1 MQETIIYWIK
11 SIGLKDPLAFYLSKG
26 ILVVLILFIAWI
38 LNLIARFILFRI
50 IKKIT
55 LKTKNNWDDILY
67 EQGMIKKIARLI
79 PALSLYIMLSL
90 IFLPSPLLA
99 ILNRIILSYMI
110 GLGIW
115 ICFALMNAI
124 DYIYRNYEISRK
136 RPIKGYLQILKIF
149 ILIVGAIIIISTLI
163 NKSPWGI
170 IAGLSA
176 MTAVLML
183 IFKDTLLGLV
193 AGIQLNS
200 NNMLQIGDFITING
214 TDIDGEVIDISL
226 HSVQILN
233 YDKTVSMIPTYYL
246 VTNAYKNWKGIKETG
261 VRRLKKALFID
272 MNSVKFVNGSF
283 IKRLIEQKEIS
294 HYIPEIELKE
304 NESIT
309 NLTVFRLFITK
320 YLTEHPRVS
329 QNFSIIVRH
338 LDPTPTGLPLELY
351 LYMNEKELS
360 LFENLQAGV
369 LDYLIAC
376 IPLFELK
383 IFQMKSID

>member
-1 MQETIIYWIK
+1 
-11 SIGLKDPLAFYLSKG
+11 
-26 ILVVLILFIAWI
+26 
-38 LNLIARFILFRI
+38 
-50 IKKIT
+50 
-55 LKTKNNWDDILY
+55 
-67 EQGMIKKIARLI
+67 
-79 PALSLYIMLSL
+79 
-90 IFLPSPLLA
+90 
-99 ILNRIILSYMI
+99 MI
-110 GLGIW
+110 GLGLW
-115 ICFALMNAI
+115 MCFALMNAI

-338 LDPTPTGLPLELY
+338 LDPTPTEIGRASCRER
-351 LYMNEKELS
+351 
-360 LFENLQAGV
+360 V
-369 LDYLIAC
+369 
-376 IPLFELK
+376 
-383 IFQMKSID
+383 

>member
-11 SIGLKDPLAFYLSKG
+11 SIGLKDPLAFYLAKG

-67 EQGMIKKIARLI
+67 EQGVIKKIARLI